1 MPDAA
6 RGPSHPLVEL
16 TGARVREFV
25 RDPAAL
31 FWTFGFPIVLAV
43 VLGIA
48 FREAPPRPVVVAVER
63 ETADAPRLVKTLGAA
78 PGVEA
83 HVMPAR
89 EARRALS
96 RSRVDLVVSA
106 GDGGSDFTYRWDRTR
121 PEGHTARLAVHDALE
136 RAGGRADL
144 LHAKDETRREPGGR
158 YIDFLVPG
166 LIGLSIMG
174 SAVWGIGFAVV
185 DARKR
190 RLLKRLSATPMSR
203 AHYLLSFMLSRLILL
218 VLEVALLTAFGW
230 GVFGVAVRGSVIVLA
245 IVAVWGSLALAGV
258 AMLIA
263 ARPRSTEV
271 AAGVAN
277 LFMLP
282 SWLVGGAFFSY
293 ERFPEPAQPF
303 IRAVPLAALNDA
315 LRKVMNE
322 GLGLGAVVRE
332 LATLAVWGIVSFVI
346 ALRVFRWQ

>member
-1 MPDAA
+1 MPEG
-6 RGPSHPLVEL
+6 RPGHPLFEL

-43 VLGIA
+43 ILGIA
-48 FREAPPRPVVVAVER
+48 FREAPPRPVVVAVDGGMR
-63 ETADAPRLVKTLGAA
+63 EARALAKTLGETT
-78 PGVEA
+78 GIEA
-83 HVMPAR
+83 RVMPAA
-89 EARRALS
+89 EARGALS
-96 RSRVDLVVSA
+96 RGRVDLVVSQGTA
-106 GDGGSDFTYRWDRTR
+106 GHDFTYRWDRAR
-121 PEGHTARLAVHDALE
+121 PEARTARLLVHDSIE
-136 RAGGRADL
+136 RSRGRADRL
-144 LHAKDETRREPGGR
+144 SARDETRREPGGR

-174 SAVWGIGFAVV
+174 SAVFGIGFAVV

-203 AHYLLSFMLSRLILL
+203 AHYLLSFMLSRLLLL
-218 VLEVALLTAFGW
+218 VVEVAALTAFGW
-230 GVFGVAVRGSVIVLA
+230 GIFGVSVRGSLFA
-245 IVAVWGSLALAGV
+245 VAVVAVCGSLSLTGI

-282 SWLVGGAFFSY
+282 SWLLGGAFFSH
-293 ERFPEPAQPF
+293 ERFPEAAQPF

-315 LRKVMNE
+315 LRRVMNE
-322 GLGLGAVVRE
+322 GLGLASVTRE
-332 LATLAVWGIVSFVI
+332 LATLAAWGVVSFVI